1 MLRDTFYISLKLK
14 GYNYFNRD
22 KVIILEGQEAT
33 IEETLDFIEKTEK
46 ADFEIIEFLYNFF
59 ERTSKGKIN
68 KKIFKKYIAN
78 NLDQILEILKK
89 SYIKGVFEEV
99 KEEETEKKDDFS
111 YKTDREDVILSFGRL
126 LAFLTEKMSI
136 DPNGILRTYTW
147 RQINFW
153 AQHYLYLEREKTT
166 EGQKINKREDNK
178 RKIDKNKAE
187 IDEELKKIENYLNKK
202 T

>member
-1 MLRDTFYISLKLK
+1 MLRDTFYIKLKLK
-14 GYNYFNRD
+14 GYNFFNRD
-22 KVIILEGQEAT
+22 KVIILEGLEAT
-33 IEETLDFIEKTEK
+33 IEETLEFIEKTEK

-59 ERTSKGKIN
+59 EKCSKWKIN
-68 KKIFKKYIAN
+68 KKIFSKYIAN
-78 NLDQILEILKK
+78 NLTEIIEILKK
-89 SYIKGVFEEV
+89 TYIKGVFEEG
-99 KEEETEKKDDFS
+99 KTEIKPENDEFS
-111 YKTDREDVILSFGRL
+111 YKMDKEDILVSFGRL

-147 RQINFW
+147 RQINFRT
-153 AQHYLYLEREKTT
+153 QHYLYLEREKSL

-178 RKIDKNKAE
+178 RKIDKNRAE